1 MRWHPDHGLPL
12 LLQNKTLWSCDR
24 HEVWWTLLT
33 FYNIY
38 PSWAKLRFWS
48 MNFVPYSFC
57 TYLIRWYMKLVH
69 ILQIWIAY
77 CGNNILKESST
88 IQGFTKTLLMM
99 SGSHFKPYLSFLDW
113 MLPYLSCEI
122 KLYRYKVI
130 RRLVV

>member
-1 MRWHPDHGLPL
+1 MTSWSWAASAATK
-12 LLQNKTLWSCDR
+12 QNTLKLWSTWSL
-24 HEVWWTLLT
+24 VNATYI
-33 FYNIY
+33 YNIY

-57 TYLIRWYMKLVH
+57 TYLIHETGSYTSD
-69 ILQIWIAY
+69 WIAY

-113 MLPYLSCEI
+113 MLPYLSREI
-122 KLYRYKVI
+122 KLYRYRVLE
-130 RRLVV
+130 RLVV